1 MARTKL
7 QRRIYDIHQHINN
20 KSPGYYNDVGLALQK
35 GVDFD
40 IAMQHATNLRLINKP
55 RTK

>member
-1 MARTKL
+1 MRTKA

-20 KSPGYYNDVGLALQK
+20 KVPGYYNDVGLALQK

-40 IAMQHATNLRLINKP
+40 TAMQHATNLRLINKP